1 MPSPKIAERLAWA
14 EDISHQVG
22 KLLLGS
28 FRTGLE
34 SADKA
39 AGIVTEL
46 DTRAE
51 NLIAAQLKEA
61 FPDDGLL
68 AEEGTDTRSSS
79 GFRWIVDPLDGTTN
93 YVSGIPHFGVSLAC
107 LDGSGVALG
116 VVHSPAMTETF
127 TVVRGEGAAGPDGPL
142 EANKTTVLRKAV
154 FLVNKCYLPSPVLW
168 ETTRRLLGEI
178 RTFRYLGCI
187 SLDITYVAAG
197 RVDGLILLPSEPWD
211 IAAGLAMLEA
221 SGARYCDLDG
231 KPVPVGKSSG
241 VIATAPGLLEQ
252 VLPLVHFEI

>member
-1 MPSPKIAERLAWA
+1 MASRQITERLGWA
-14 EDISHQVG
+14 EDTAHRVG
-22 KLLLGS
+22 KLLMGS
-28 FRTGLE
+28 FRSGLE

-46 DTRAE
+46 DQQAE
-51 NLIAAQLKEA
+51 DLITAELKAA

-68 AEEGTDTRSSS
+68 SEEGTELASSS
-79 GFRWIVDPLDGTTN
+79 GYRWIADPLDGTTN

-107 LDGSGVALG
+107 LSGRRVEIG
-116 VVHSPAMTETF
+116 VVHSPALTETF
-127 TVVRGEGAAGPDGPL
+127 TVVKGEGATGPEGPL
-142 EANKTTVLRKAV
+142 KAKETTELRKAV
-154 FLVNKCYLPSPVLW
+154 FLVNKCYLPSPDLW
-168 ETTRRLLGEI
+168 AATSELLDHI

-221 SGARYCDLDG
+221 SGAGYTDLSG
-231 KPVPVGKSSG
+231 NPVPVGEPSG
-241 VIATAPGLLEQ
+241 IIASAPGLLTQ
-252 VLPLVHFEI
+252 VLPLVHFED